1 MRHNFSPPPK
11 KNTMGFRKK
20 LVAHDLL
27 EMERLMQRFNRKKS
41 ISRMFDESGATL
53 VEYGVA
59 LLVVIIV
66 GATAIGALG
75 TAVGTEISE
84 TADAF

>member
-1 MRHNFSPPPK
+1 MLHRSFFSSASS
-11 KNTMGFRKK
+11 TWR
-20 LVAHDLL
+20 
-27 EMERLMQRFNRKKS
+27 E
-41 ISRMFDESGATL
+41 ESGATL

-66 GATAIGALG
+66 GATAIGALA
-75 TAVGTEISE
+75 TAVGDEISE